1 MKYHVFFDGKII
13 GPFTKQEILNN
24 PEFTDE
30 ELVKEEN
37 SDNWFK
43 LSIIFKNDATV
54 SNNSEVLA
62 AKKTEELNSNIE
74 TKYQAKDY
82 CNGVPDILDIFYK
95 FLDDLESYFNYRLE
109 LASHKQKKIGEFLRK
124 KFLKQIEKIH
134 DNSGAFIELQIDNK
148 KKIIENEF
156 AVKFENYKKQ
166 ISEEIKNSLLKQFEI
181 EYEIKINQFSKES
194 ERKFHE
200 DLNNY
205 KKEIEEK
212 YKTIYQKNREE
223 LIDEIEPSI
232 KSKYENEFNEKKQDF
247 INEAFNRL
255 ESEYERKL
263 KLNTGII
270 KLESEIDAS
279 KKIKSAINGYDRN
292 FKEKLKEEIRT
303 ELKEEMMGGILREV
317 KIERQKI
324 KEDYSAQLEA
334 ERKLLEIQLKDELL
348 KSKKILKENA
358 DKYVEDQIKKKLGQ
372 PDF

>member
-1 MKYHVFFDGKII
+1 MKYHVFFNGKII

-43 LSIIFKNDATV
+43 LSIIFKQSINALSTAQTSKQNV
-54 SNNSEVLA
+54 SGVNL
-62 AKKTEELNSNIE
+62 NIE
-74 TKYQAKDY
+74 GNNNISVISD
-82 CNGVPDILDIFYK
+82 NEPDISDIFYK
-95 FLDDLESYFNYRLE
+95 FLDDLETYLNYRIE
-109 LASHKQKKIGEFLRK
+109 LVSHKQKKIIEILRK
-124 KFLKQIEKIH
+124 KFSRQIEKIH
-134 DNSGAFIELQIDNK
+134 DNTGAFIELQIDEK

-156 AVKFENYKKQ
+156 NVKFENYKKN
-166 ISEEIKNSLLKQFEI
+166 ISEEIKTALLKQFEI
-181 EYEIKINQFSKES
+181 EYEIKINQIKKET
-194 ERKFHE
+194 EQKFYE

-205 KKEIEEK
+205 KNEIEEK
-212 YKTIYQKNREE
+212 YKSIYLKSKEE
-223 LIDEIEPSI
+223 LIEEIEPVI

-247 INEAFNRL
+247 ISEAFNRL

-270 KLESEIDAS
+270 KLESAIDVS
-279 KKIKSAINGYDRN
+279 KKIKETIDGYDKTFR
-292 FKEKLKEEIRT
+292 EKLKEEIRI
-303 ELKEEMMGGILREV
+303 ELKEEMMNGILKEI
-317 KIERQKI
+317 KIERLKI

-334 ERKLLEIQLKDELL
+334 ERKLLEIQLKEELT

-372 PDF
+372 SEF